1 METRRGADAAPG
13 APWTRRLAAVFE
25 VAGVFVAGTILARLA
40 GRWLD
45 LGPSSLR
52 GLPAG
57 EQPDFV
63 ALSGSAAAQLL
74 LRYGIV
80 LGLALAV
87 GWWHR
92 RRRLAA
98 YGVTAAGR
106 SAGMH
111 VTTGVLLF
119 AAASLPALGWKFLG
133 GVLPLGA
140 GPAHWDLLR
149 SLDNPGIWLYLFV
162 GSFGLVP
169 IVEELW
175 ARGYMQSRLAEDL
188 GAPAAILVTAFFFTF
203 AHTQYF
209 IASALGIGM
218 IASLLIG
225 SLAAGYVR
233 YQTGSVL
240 PVIVAHALGNLPYR
254 GWVEPAV
261 LALMALTTTIWWRPV
276 AGHASRLWRDVAT
289 GAAAR
294 RAAPAVLVLAALLG
308 LAMKAPGLLPWYAAA
323 TLGLALWLEQREKRF
338 AQRGT

>member
-1 METRRGADAAPG
+1 MNGVALWARRSAAI
-13 APWTRRLAAVFE
+13 FE
-25 VAGVFVAGTILARLA
+25 VAGVFVAGTILARLI

-45 LGPSSLR
+45 LGPGRLR
-52 GLPAG
+52 GLPANT
-57 EQPDFV
+57 QPDFV

-74 LRYGIV
+74 LRYGMV
-80 LGLALAV
+80 LGLALAI

-92 RRRLAA
+92 KRKPTAW
-98 YGVTAAGR
+98 GVTMAGR
-106 SAGMH
+106 PVGAH
-111 VTTGVLLF
+111 VATGVLLF

-133 GVLPLGA
+133 QVLPMGA

-175 ARGYMQSRLAEDL
+175 ARGYMQSRLAEDF
-188 GAPAAILVTAFFFTF
+188 GAPAAILVTACFFTF

-209 IASALGIGM
+209 IASPLGIGM
-218 IASLLIG
+218 IVSLLIG

-233 YQTGSVL
+233 HATGSLV
-240 PVIVAHALGNLPYR
+240 PTIVAHALGNLPYR

-261 LALMALTTTIWWRPV
+261 LVLMAATAAIWWRPIATHV
-276 AGHASRLWRDVAT
+276 SGFRRDVAT

-294 RAAPAVLVLAALLG
+294 LAVPPMLALATMLG
-308 LAMKAPGLLPWYAAA
+308 LVMGAPRLLPWYAAV
-323 TLGLALWLEQREKRF
+323 TLALALWLELRDRHSRSTQHE
-338 AQRGT
+338 TIP